1 MGQIRPLTEMQT
13 LWGLIARCT
22 VFIEGTASMQ
32 ETKDS
37 GAQARPVAPKAAPR
51 PEQGKD
57 ATLTQIRDLIY
68 GESKRELDE
77 HLNHLIDRQREF
89 EELTR
94 REMRKIA
101 DEQRSAERRAEEA
114 RRAMLKDLSETVDAM
129 AKSIAKLAE

>member
-1 MGQIRPLTEMQT
+1 MQD
-13 LWGLIARCT
+13 
-22 VFIEGTASMQ
+22 
-32 ETKDS
+32 TKDS
-37 GAQARPVAPKAAPR
+37 AATARPAPAKRAESSAPR
-51 PEQGKD
+51 AEQGKD

-68 GESKRELDE
+68 GESRRELDE

-101 DEQRSAERRAEEA
+101 DDVRIAERRADES